1 MKNLFL
7 TIVAVLGMV
16 TVTSCGSKADKK
28 KMPMDDMPMEMPM
41 EDMKMLEL
49 MRTDALVILGTTGMT
64 EAYAMEQGGTYKG
77 KIGGAFVSTDAFA
90 KALTM
95 EEMDMNAG
103 LGGFAPEVAVVDGF
117 TFRMVAPA
125 VVMDNFVVLCEDGVV
140 YRFDLGVDE
149 GTNELTLVGTYE

>member
-1 MKNLFL
+1 MKNLLLLLMTAMFA
-7 TIVAVLGMV
+7 VA
-16 TVTSCGSKADKK
+16 CGTKADKK
-28 KMPMDDMPMEMPM
+28 KMPMDDMEMDMPM
-41 EDMKMLEL
+41 DDMKMLEL
-49 MRTDALVILGTTGMT
+49 VRTDALVILGTTGMT

-77 KIGGAFVSTDAFA
+77 KIGGAFVSTEAFK

-125 VVMDNFVVLCEDGVV
+125 VVMDNFVVLCEDGTV

-149 GTNELTLVGTYE
+149 GTNELTLISTHK